1 MDECCKLRTC
11 LLLTV
16 LCVRNMPVANLL
28 SDLFF
33 RIPKLYV
40 NWRQVCHSLK
50 TKCHGRHLLKSSC
63 KQWRKSYDA
72 FYPMTLRHSS
82 LSKNNVTV
90 YPARLVVKL
99 TAIERPCRF
108 YYSYSNQFR
117 IRPSHQC
124 YFRCS
129 LGRHRASF
137 PYYNK
142 IREFMNNI

>member
-1 MDECCKLRTC
+1 MLLRTC
-11 LLLTV
+11 LLLTI
-16 LCVRNMPVANLL
+16 LRVRKMPVANLI

-33 RIPKLYV
+33 RIPKLFV
-40 NWRQVCHSLK
+40 NWRLVTSITFIEK
-50 TKCHGRHLLKSSC
+50 KCNDRHLLKSSC
-63 KQWRKSYDA
+63 NQWRYSCDA

-82 LSKNNVTV
+82 LSKNNVAV

-108 YYSYSNQFR
+108 YYSCSNQFR
-117 IRPSHQC
+117 NRPSHQC

-129 LGRHRASF
+129 LGRHRAAF

-142 IREFMNNI
+142 IRI